1 MKKIPIQLY
10 SDQWQ
15 RFRNCIASCI
25 TEIQDDI
32 NIATEKN
39 QIIWLK
45 LHASLL
51 NEILIRIDML
61 IAKQAAKNTM
71 SMTFPQALALHSVYS
86 ELYLRSN
93 DPYFAT
99 ILSTKIITTID
110 KAV

>member
-15 RFRNCIASCI
+15 RFRNCIAACI
-25 TEIQDDI
+25 AEIQEDI
-32 NIATEKN
+32 NIAEEKN
-39 QIIWLK
+39 QIVWLK

-51 NEILIRIDML
+51 NEMLIRIDML
-61 IAKQAAKNTM
+61 IAKQASKNTM
-71 SMTFPQALALHSVYS
+71 SLTLPQALALHSLYT

-93 DPYFAT
+93 DLYFSS
-99 ILSTKIITTID
+99 ILQTKIITTID